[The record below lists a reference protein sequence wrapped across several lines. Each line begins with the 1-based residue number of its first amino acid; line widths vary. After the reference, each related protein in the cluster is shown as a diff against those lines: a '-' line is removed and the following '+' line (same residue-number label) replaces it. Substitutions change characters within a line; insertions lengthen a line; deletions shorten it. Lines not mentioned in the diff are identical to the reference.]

1 MDVSIIEAVAV
12 LKCSSCGRGELILQ
26 SKPQEIFSYRAR
38 VTQAIEAETGNLRN
52 PHPEDAALRNA
63 P

>member
-38 VTQAIEAETGNLRN
+38 VTQAIEAETTKRFFS
-52 PHPEDAALRNA
+52 
-63 P
+63 